1 MINRRLPIEFRAN
14 DQLNYLL
21 LTELVRLIETEDGLV
36 QLLEHGCD
44 AELIDGLRRRS
55 SRDLLDL
62 AARMREWRVSFSPIE
77 MRQHLNGIDRQRR
90 DSELCE
96 YFIKNGASQP
106 LVARLFSK
114 SATEIRKLRD
124 ILVGGGAGGRT
135 RLPRDLSVRDEIH
148 REWYEISRAG
158 SGMTSLRDRL
168 YKLHLKF
175 SEYSIDTL
183 YSTIREFE
191 RGDVVLCRARRPGES
206 QTAA

>member
-1 MINRRLPIEFRAN
+1 MIDRRLPIEVRAN

-62 AARMREWRVSFSPIE
+62 ASRMREWRVSFSPIE

-90 DSELCE
+90 DNELCE

-106 LVARLFSK
+106 LVARLFSR
-114 SATEIRKLRD
+114 SATEIRRLRD

-148 REWYEISRAG
+148 REWYEIDVLPDSR
-158 SGMTSLRDRL
+158 T
-168 YKLHLKF
+168 
-175 SEYSIDTL
+175 T
-183 YSTIREFE
+183 
-191 RGDVVLCRARRPGES
+191 
-206 QTAA
+206 